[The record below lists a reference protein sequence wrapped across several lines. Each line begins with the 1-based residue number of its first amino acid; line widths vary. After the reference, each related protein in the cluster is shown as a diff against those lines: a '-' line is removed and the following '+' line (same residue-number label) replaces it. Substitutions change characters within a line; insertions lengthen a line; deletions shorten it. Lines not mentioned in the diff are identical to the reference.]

1 MEFWQKPVPIA
12 VPPDPAKK
20 GIAYRIL
27 LYLKNFSNYDTE
39 TSSRLAKKLG
49 NSIGL
54 LHTILPDPSHGFANP
69 QHGFPILWIGWFD
82 LLDYSVYHSKKLPET
97 ISVRRQW
104 QIEKHGI
111 LPAAGEHF

>member
-12 VPPDPAKK
+12 VPPDPAMK

-27 LYLKNFSNYDTE
+27 LYLKNFSNYDNE
-39 TSSRLAKKLG
+39 TSSRLAKNLG

-54 LHTILPDPSHGFANP
+54 LHKILPDPSHGL
-69 QHGFPILWIGWFD
+69 PIHNMVLSCGLDGLVFWITT
-82 LLDYSVYHSKKLPET
+82 VYRSKKLPET
-97 ISVRRQW
+97 VSARRQW

-111 LPAAGEHF
+111 YVF

>member
-39 TSSRLAKKLG
+39 ISSRLAKKLG

-54 LHTILPDPSHGFANP
+54 LHQILPDPSHGLPIHNMV
-69 QHGFPILWIGWFD
+69 FPFCGLDGLVFWITQFIIQK
-82 LLDYSVYHSKKLPET
+82 SFQK
-97 ISVRRQW
+97 R
-104 QIEKHGI
+104 
-111 LPAAGEHF
+111 